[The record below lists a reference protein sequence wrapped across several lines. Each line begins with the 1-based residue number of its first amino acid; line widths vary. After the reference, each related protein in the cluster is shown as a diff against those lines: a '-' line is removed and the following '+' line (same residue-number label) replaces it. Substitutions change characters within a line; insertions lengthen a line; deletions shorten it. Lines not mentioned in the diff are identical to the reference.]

1 MPLLGYVAAGRPI
14 EAVPVP
20 ESLGVPVD
28 LLPGRGSFYVLEV
41 RGSSMI
47 DEHISDGD
55 YVVVESRE
63 DAPDGSIVVALVDG
77 ENVTVKKLFREG
89 AVVRLQP
96 ANPELRPMILP
107 EERVKVQGVVVGL
120 MRRYR

>member
-1 MPLLGYVAAGRPI
+1 
-14 EAVPVP
+14 
-20 ESLGVPVD
+20 
-28 LLPGRGSFYVLEV
+28 
-41 RGSSMI
+41 MI